1 MPPIVS
7 GSSFTT
13 STLFDASVNARYS
26 AQTKPPQE
34 LDLVTT
40 MCVYCGDSVMDAT
53 PDSDDVAQWY
63 AKYPPALPVGSRV
76 PDVCPDCNH
85 QYAVGEKIKIRGDS
99 QSTLLVVTG
108 IAETAGL
115 PEIIVASHPDGREL
129 CLAKS
134 QLRLVSS
141 RESETEADVPK
152 KEEGYF

>member
-1 MPPIVS
+1 M
-7 GSSFTT
+7 GS
-13 STLFDASVNARYS
+13 
-26 AQTKPPQE
+26 E
-34 LDLVTT
+34 
-40 MCVYCGDSVMDAT
+40 MCIRDS
-53 PDSDDVAQWY
+53 
-63 AKYPPALPVGSRV
+63 
-76 PDVCPDCNH
+76 